1 VPPCVA
7 DGFRACRVQGLPA
20 CTHGVPTSPDS
31 ATTPLPDAPRRVV
44 IFGTSANPPT
54 GHSGHTGIVQHLV
67 SLYDEVRLLMVV
79 GVWEASG
86 AWIAPPRKQT
96 QGVEQ
101 DWILKGLQGG
111 RVYLLAACWGGE
123 ALLLSPGAAG
133 NAKPT
138 HWPGNTATMASANSA
153 ATCERSDARVLSGVL
168 PYSLLFS
175 HTAVNTLRIVT
186 LRVWRGAT
194 ENGP

>member
-1 VPPCVA
+1 
-7 DGFRACRVQGLPA
+7 
-20 CTHGVPTSPDS
+20 
-31 ATTPLPDAPRRVV
+31 VV

-67 SLYDEVRLLMVV
+67 SLYDEVRTMLHRLCAPPTPLKPAQLMVV